1 MTTDTTH
8 PPTATTDRSARA
20 GLLAGAGTGLL
31 LGAAWGVAARVWMR
45 LISDQPEFSWAGT
58 LFVVGLAAVFGAST
72 VAAAT
77 ALRQGRSGWWRLLA
91 TPGLLLFASQGIA
104 FLPGF
109 LVAAAGLSRR
119 SRTGYVVALV
129 GVLVVPVLLWGDL
142 RLDEVTML
150 PASTRAQVAMLVG
163 MPLLGLA
170 QAWMAREL
178 FVTGGARARA
188 QSDSPDLA
196 RSSRRSESSLAA
208 PAGPA

>member
-1 MTTDTTH
+1 MTTDTLH
-8 PPTATTDRSARA
+8 PPTTTQPSARSA
-20 GLLAGAGTGLL
+20 LLEGAGVGLL

-58 LFVVGLAAVFGAST
+58 LFIIGLAALFGAST

-104 FLPGF
+104 LLPGF
-109 LVAAAGLSRR
+109 LVASVGLSRR
-119 SRTGYVVALV
+119 SRVGHVVAAL
-129 GVLVVPVLLWGDL
+129 GVLVVPVLLWRQF
-142 RLDEVTML
+142 RLDDVTML
-150 PASTRAQVAMLVG
+150 PASARAQAAMLVG

-178 FVTGGARARA
+178 FVTGRARRARA
-188 QSDSPDLA
+188 QSGSPDLA

>member
-1 MTTDTTH
+1 MTTDTLH
-8 PPTATTDRSARA
+8 PPTAAQRSTRTA
-20 GLLAGAGTGLL
+20 LLRGAGTGLL

-45 LISDQPEFSWAGT
+45 LISDQPSFSWSGT
-58 LFVVGLAAVFGAST
+58 LFVVGLAALFGAST

-109 LVAAAGLSRR
+109 LVACVGLSRR
-119 SRTGYVVALV
+119 SRVGYVVAAL
-129 GVLVVPVLLWGDL
+129 GVLVVPVLLWRQL
-142 RLDEVTML
+142 RLDDVTML

-170 QAWMAREL
+170 QAWMGREL
-178 FVTGGARARA
+178 FVTARARRARA
-188 QSDSPDLA
+188 QSASPDRA